1 MRAPA
6 TMKIRHR
13 SEIATDEFG
22 AVIQAVDIALNGT
35 DYLIQRVTEKH
46 GQWEDLVAPAL
57 ARGDKILA
65 APVEVATY
73 IDKRTK
79 HLDGG
84 GYGTTREQFA
94 MFDDAVKASTET
106 DVREKMIDGLI
117 AVHAS
122 RMEVKIR
129 HPKPPA
135 R

>member
-1 MRAPA
+1 MHLPVEA
-6 TMKIRHR
+6 KIRYSNVDLEDR
-13 SEIATDEFG
+13 ALPQVEIAMNGVDFLL
-22 AVIQAVDIALNGT
+22 QAVTTQHN
-35 DYLIQRVTEKH
+35 
-46 GQWEDLVAPAL
+46 QWRDLVEPYL
-57 ARGDKILA
+57 ARGDVI
-65 APVEVATY
+65 APYVEPEPSY

-106 DVREKMIDGLI
+106 DVREKMIDGLV

-129 HPKPPA
+129 HPKN
-135 R
+135 